1 MRRSDHDVTDSICTT
16 DTWAVAAEV
25 GRIYKGMFGAG
36 RSAEL
41 KRAFHDADLLYR
53 GEHPDYCACDTEYHD
68 IQHVLDVTLAMARL
82 MDGYQRS
89 LANGH
94 GRLTKPLFVVG
105 AISALFHDFGYLRRR
120 NDHKHRYGAEYTLV
134 HVARGATFLRSYLCR
149 LGLGKEMAELAATLV
164 HFTGYERPAE
174 TIRLSGERERR
185 LGQMLG
191 TADIIAQMSDR
202 CYLEKCRDRLYPEFV
217 LGRLAGEAR
226 GIAHSIPQFS
236 SGEELVNKTPTFYAG
251 AKKRLGLQLARSYD
265 YATRYFNGSNLYLD
279 EMEKNV
285 RHAERVSQVR
295 PVPEEIGALLRRQ
308 PPRTLAPEVVPYPGS
323 LVGLRSAKVVDAV
336 DRAH

>member
-1 MRRSDHDVTDSICTT
+1 MRRSDYDVTDSIRVT
-16 DTWAVAAEV
+16 DPAVVASEIN
-25 GRIYKGMFGAG
+25 RIYKDMFGCG

-41 KRAFHDADLLYR
+41 KRSFHDADLLYR

-82 MDGYQRS
+82 MDGYQKS
-89 LANGH
+89 LTTGRGATPGH
-94 GRLTKPLFVVG
+94 GRLTRPLFIVG
-105 AISALFHDFGYLRRR
+105 AIAALFHDFGYLRRR
-120 NDHKHRYGAEYTLV
+120 QDHTHRYGAEYTLT
-134 HVARGATFLRSYLCR
+134 HVSRGATFLRRYVHR
-149 LGLGKEMAELAATLV
+149 LGLGREMAELSATLV

-217 LGRLAGEAR
+217 LGRIAGEAR
-226 GIAHSIPQFS
+226 
-236 SGEELVNKTPTFYAG
+236 SGEDLVNKTPLFYSG
-251 AKKRLGLQLARSYD
+251 AKKRLSLQLARSYD
-265 YATRYFNGSNLYLD
+265 YATRYFNGTNLYLD

-285 RHAERVSQVR
+285 RHAERVALVQ
-295 PVPEEIGALLRRQ
+295 PVPEEIRTLLRRQ
-308 PPRTLAPEVVPYPGS
+308 PPHTLAPGAIPYPQS
-323 LVGLRSAKVVDAV
+323 MAKPR
-336 DRAH
+336 RAEIVTLAA

>member
-1 MRRSDHDVTDSICTT
+1 
-16 DTWAVAAEV
+16 VAAEV
-25 GRIYKGMFGAG
+25 GRIYKTMFGSV

-53 GEHPDYCACDTEYHD
+53 GEHPDYFACDTEYHD

-82 MDGYQRS
+82 MDGYQKS
-89 LANGH
+89 LSNGH

-134 HVARGATFLRSYLCR
+134 HVARGATFLRRYVHR
-149 LGLGKEMAELAATLV
+149 LGLGREMAELAATLV

-226 GIAHSIPQFS
+226 GIARSIPVYG
-236 SGEELVNKTPTFYAG
+236 SGEDLVNKTPSFYVG
-251 AKKRLGLQLARSYD
+251 AKKRLSLQLARSYD
-265 YATRYFNGSNLYLD
+265 YATRYFNGTNLYLD

-285 RHAERVSQVR
+285 RHAERVSRVR
-295 PVPEEIGALLRRQ
+295 PVPEEIRELLRRQ
-308 PPRTLAPEVVPYPGS
+308 PPHTLVPEAVPYPSS
-323 LVGLRSAKVVDAV
+323 LAGLRSA
-336 DRAH
+336 RY